1 MNASNVNWLGKR
13 DSDIKIKQG
22 VCIFP
27 FKHEGKMHNKCIK
40 TTKGSICATK
50 VTPKRRTLKTFGYC
64 PKPKKKKTKSRN

>member
-13 DSDIKIKQG
+13 DSDKKIKQG

-40 TTKGSICATK
+40 TTKGVYVPQKLLLNAEH
-50 VTPKRRTLKTFGYC
+50 
-64 PKPKKKKTKSRN
+64 